1 MQRYNILWADDEIEL
16 LKAHILFL
24 KTKGYDVT
32 PVNSGIEAL
41 ELIEKERF
49 DCVFLDEN
57 MPGMSG
63 LEVFARIKSQFTSLP
78 VIMITKSEEEY
89 IMEEAIGAK
98 IADYLIKPINPNQIL
113 MSLKKVLHNVQI
125 VSEKVN
131 AKYQQDFMSLSSD
144 FANCD
149 SFEEWV
155 SLYKRLVK
163 YDLDI
168 ENTERKSM
176 KDVFFTQK
184 KEANMAFCNF
194 IEENYESW
202 FKTEE
207 NRPMLSHELLRKK
220 TYNLLKTG
228 QKVFFI
234 LVDNLRYDQWLELEP
249 YISKHLTVQKEEMYS
264 AILPT
269 TTAYARNSIFAG
281 LTPLEIVKQHKEYW
295 TWEDEEGGKNKFEG
309 ELLGAQLKR
318 LRLNVDYSFNKIF
331 SNEQGKQYVNDLS
344 NLDNN
349 QLNAVVFNFVDMLS
363 HARTDM
369 AMIRELAND
378 DAAYRSLTKSWFEHS
393 PLYELLKELSNKDFK
408 VILTTDHGTVK
419 VDKPVKIVGDKKT
432 NTNLR
437 YKEGRTLS
445 YDAKKVFEIT
455 NPDKVGLPKRN
466 VSTRFVF
473 TKEDDFFAY
482 PNNYNHY
489 VKYYT
494 DTFQHGGVSME
505 EMMCPVITLSPK

>member
-24 KTKGYDVT
+24 KLKGYDVT

-41 ELIEKERF
+41 DIIVKERF

-63 LEVFARIKSQFTSLP
+63 LEVLSDVKAKFPSLP
-78 VIMITKSEEEY
+78 VIMITKSEEEHL
-89 IMEEAIGAK
+89 MEEAIGSK

-113 MSLKKVLHNVQI
+113 MSLKKVLHNGQI

-131 AKYQQDFMSLSSD
+131 SKYQQDFMNLSSD
-144 FANCD
+144 FNNCD

-155 SLYKRLVK
+155 SIYKRLVK

-168 ENTERKSM
+168 EKTEQKSM
-176 KDVFFTQK
+176 KDVYITQK
-184 KEANMAFCNF
+184 KEANAKFCDF
-194 IEENYESW
+194 IQENYESW
-202 FKTEE
+202 FSSDE

-220 TYNLLKTG
+220 TYNLLKTN

-249 YISKHLTVQKEEMYS
+249 YISKYLTIDKEEMYS

-269 TTAYARNSIFAG
+269 TTSYARNAIFSG
-281 LTPLEIVKQHKEYW
+281 LLPNEIVKQHKSFW
-295 TWEDEEGGKNKFEG
+295 TWEDEEGGKNKFES
-309 ELLGAQLKR
+309 ELLGLQLKR
-318 LRLNVDYSFNKIF
+318 LRLNVNYSFKKIF
-331 SNEQGKQYVNDLS
+331 SNEQGKQYVNDLP
-344 NLDNN
+344 NLENN

-378 DAAYRSLTKSWFEHS
+378 DAAYRSLTKSWFQHS
-393 PLYELLKELSNKDFK
+393 PLYTLLKELAKSSYKI
-408 VILTTDHGTVK
+408 ILTTDHGMVK
-419 VDKPVKIVGDKKT
+419 VDKAVKIIGDKKT

-437 YKEGRTLS
+437 YKEGKNLS
-445 YDAKKVFEIT
+445 YDSKHTFEILH
-455 NPDKVGLPKRN
+455 PEKVGLPKRN

-473 TKEDDFFAY
+473 TKKDDFFAY